1 MQIINLNADITP
13 AKLHSTIRTLRLGDG
28 GGTSNYNDLSNKPS
42 INSVTLQGNKTT
54 SDLNIKTSDLN
65 NDAGFITDADIPS
78 KTSDLVNDSGFQ
90 TAAQVSTTVENAIP
104 TFTSQLTNDS
114 GYITSAQIGTIPTKT
129 SDLVNDSGFITG
141 AQSPVQSVNGYT
153 GTVTIDGDNVNY
165 SAGVTVNEKIDT
177 VENSIPTKTSDI
189 VNDSGFITALSIPA
203 NVSSFNNDAGYI
215 TSAQAPVQTVQGKT
229 GNVRLYADLTYILL
243 QGETTAVFDDLYIY
257 SSANQ
262 LVDIFCTE
270 WGVVPDDVNMTIT
283 DGVGVIT
290 VSFDQAFDH
299 DITILARV
307 YFL

>member
-1 MQIINLNADITP
+1 MQVLNLDAELNISRLDAD
-13 AKLHSTIRTLRLGDG
+13 IRTLRLGE
-28 GGTSNYNDLSNKPS
+28 GGTTNYNDLTNKPS
-42 INSVTLQGNKTT
+42 INSVTLTGNKTT
-54 SDLNIKTSDLN
+54 SDLNIKTSDLV
-65 NDAGFITDADIPS
+65 NDAGFITNADIPT
-78 KTSDLVNDSGFQ
+78 KTSDLINDDGFQ
-90 TAAQVSTTVENAIP
+90 TAAQVSTAVAAAIP
-104 TFTSQLTNDS
+104 TEVSAFTNDA
-114 GYITSAQIGTIPTKT
+114 GYITAAQVGNIPTKT
-129 SDLVNDSGFITG
+129 SDLDNDSGFITS
-141 AQSPVQSVNGYT
+141 AQAPVQSVNGYT
-153 GTVTIDGDNVNY
+153 GTVTIDGNNVNY

-189 VNDSGFITALSIPA
+189 VNDSGFITAVSIPT

-243 QGETTAVFDDLYIY
+243 QGNTTAVFDDLYIY